1 MFFKSKAV
9 KELDAI
15 IEDIKINLSNNYKE
29 PAHNARKR
37 LNEKIEE
44 FYNNGSL
51 KNKEYMKYKAIAGE
65 YNEMM
70 KDYHH

>member
-1 MFFKSKAV
+1 MLFRSKTV
-9 KELDAI
+9 KTLDSI

-29 PAHNARKR
+29 PAHNARKK

-44 FYNNGSL
+44 FHQGGTL
-51 KNKEYMKYKAIAGE
+51 KDKEYTKYKMIADK